1 MEKCSYNPAW
11 TCIHPHPF
19 DPFRPPSP
27 RGPRPGTHVSGQ
39 VGGAPCEA
47 KPIFGEGSNKAGD
60 SAEID
65 IDNEVII
72 CSPVVV
78 LNDDIVPA
86 HAIPDDGAS
95 LSVEAVADIAT
106 TAADAEGDQQTQPHT
121 PRPPRA
127 EDSALAV
134 GGPLWTYLD
143 RAAQY
148 DGSIR
153 DLYELYGPYK

>member
-27 RGPRPGTHVSGQ
+27 GGPRPGTHVTGEVS
-39 VGGAPCEA
+39 GAPCEA
-47 KPIFGEGSNKAGD
+47 KPIFVEGSNKAGD

-65 IDNEVII
+65 IDGEVIL
-72 CSPVVV
+72 CSAAVV
-78 LNDDIVPA
+78 LNGDIVPA
-86 HAIPDDGAS
+86 LAVTDDS
-95 LSVEAVADIAT
+95 VSRRVEAVADVAT
-106 TAADAEGDQQTQPHT
+106 AAADAESAQQTQPPT